1 MPRNRRPSEQAFV
14 LKAGGEAVT
23 MPWLEVT
30 GNVPRFEQPTV
41 FHRHEGVV
49 VKAGDLDRGRF
60 SDSCDVQEE
69 QVAAAPR
76 AFALGFEHEVVD
88 PVARVEALRK
98 TRAVSSEGGAAG
110 DALTRVG
117 ERRVGGEA
125 GGPCGAVAKV
135 DRMVVAGVELLDGEG
150 VFCCKAGVQTAPPT
164 RYPSRTSSE
173 TS

>member
-60 SDSCDVQEE
+60 PGSCDVQEE
-69 QVAAAPR
+69 QVATAPR

-98 TRAVSSEGGAAG
+98 TRGVGGEGGAAG
-110 DALTRVG
+110 DALARVG
-117 ERRVGGEA
+117 ECGVGGEA
-125 GGPCGAVAKV
+125 GGPCGAVAEV